1 MKAGSDYKEVTTEVR
16 NIKIPLESKCMET
29 LPLGL
34 MESFLKLA
42 GFLSASMFWFCAN
55 IFVHMT
61 SL

>member
-16 NIKIPLESKCMET
+16 NIKIPLESKCRKT

-34 MESFLKLA
+34 LETFLNLA

-55 IFVHMT
+55 TIVHMT